1 MSNKEKKDKL
11 RLFRLPDL
19 IIYAVVTIIVL
30 SLFLIP
36 LLSLK
41 KGTLNGFDIYKEGKL
56 IFSLSFENYEKYF
69 LDKDSEQLV
78 EISYKENAML
88 IKVFKDS
95 EKKDF
100 NLIFSNLKEKS
111 VSVTE
116 STCSIKKDCT
126 HFKPI
131 VNNSGVI
138 ICEPHGLKI
147 LPKGER
153 FVPVVTGWIYE
164 K

>member
-1 MSNKEKKDKL
+1 M
-11 RLFRLPDL
+11 
-19 IIYAVVTIIVL
+19 VVTIIVI

-36 LLSLK
+36 LLSIK
-41 KGTLNGFDIYKEGKL
+41 NGALNGFDVYKNGKL
-56 IFSLSFENYEKYF
+56 IFSLSFDNAENYF

-88 IKVFKDS
+88 IKVFKND
-95 EKKDF
+95 EKTDF
-100 NLIFSNLKEKS
+100 NLISTNFKEKS
-111 VSVTE
+111 VSIIE
-116 STCSIKKDCT
+116 STCSIKKDCV

-131 VNNSGVI
+131 TSDSGVI

-153 FVPVVTGWIYE
+153 FVPVVTG
-164 K
+164 